1 MKIKSHWLYSLRFKL
16 FISFLAVSMLPLIF
30 LVFTSTSA
38 IENYLISNN
47 ERALNRKAN
56 MYATTIATGGL
67 LDESRSS
74 ILFTTMRSNALS
86 ESFRILVLDT
96 NAFVLMDTGNYATGT
111 YFVTAEVVDALN
123 NKTVSNVQGD
133 NISVYTAAPIRTG
146 SDISGILVIVSDI
159 SGIVNTVGSMSTR
172 LIILASLTA
181 AAMLFLVFLTSQI
194 LISPT
199 KQILKVVNLMSEGHL
214 NQRIEVKGH
223 DEFYQLAKAFNNMNK
238 KLEEI
243 EKNREEFVSNV
254 SHELKTPLTSIK
266 VLSESILLEENVPT
280 EMYKEFLK
288 DINSEVDRMTLIVND
303 LLTLV
308 KLDQR
313 SLGLN
318 IKDIEL
324 NKLVDDIVKRL
335 TPLANQNEIELIYEN
350 TKSINIEADE
360 MKLSLAISNLVEN
373 GIKYT
378 KEGSVKVTID
388 SDHQNAFI
396 TVKDTGIGIAEE
408 EQQKIFTRFYR
419 IDKTRDRGTGG
430 TGLGLSITHSTVLLH
445 NGSIRV
451 TSKDGEGTTFIV
463 RLPIN
468 HSSLKER
475 SNV

>member
-1 MKIKSHWLYSLRFKL
+1 LVTIWDNVKKRGRWLYSIKFKL
-16 FISFLAVSMLPLIF
+16 FIAFLAVGLIPLAF
-30 LVFTSTSA
+30 LVSTSTSF
-38 IENYLISNN
+38 IENYLVTNN
-47 ERALNRKAN
+47 ANALMRKAN
-56 MYATTIATGGL
+56 MYADTISRGNL
-67 LDESRSS
+67 LDETRGS

-96 NAFVLMDTGNYATGT
+96 SAFVLMDTGNSSANT
-111 YFVTAEVVDALN
+111 YFITSEVIDALN
-123 NKTVSNVQGD
+123 NRTISNVQTD
-133 NISVYTAAPIRTG
+133 LVSVYTAAPIRRG
-146 SDISGILVIVSDI
+146 SEIEGVLVIVSDI
-159 SGIVNTVGSMSTR
+159 SGIVSTVSSMSTR

-181 AAMLFLVFLTSQI
+181 TAVLLAVFIVSQI
-194 LISPT
+194 LISPM
-199 KQILKVVNLMSEGHL
+199 KKILRVINRMSEGHL
-214 NQRIEVKGH
+214 NQRIETTGH
-223 DEFYQLAKAFNNMNK
+223 DEFSHLAKAFNNMNK

-280 EMYKEFLK
+280 DMYQEFLK

-318 IKDIEL
+318 IKEVEL
-324 NKLVDDIVKRL
+324 NKIVDDIIKRL
-335 TPLANQNEIELIYEN
+335 TPLALQRELELIYEN
-350 TKSINIEADE
+350 TKTIVVEADE

-373 GIKYT
+373 AIKYT

-388 SDHQNAFI
+388 QDHQNAFI
-396 TVKDTGIGIAEE
+396 TVKDTGIGISEE

-419 IDKTRDRGTGG
+419 VDKARAREAGG

-445 NGSIRV
+445 EGSIRV
-451 TSKDGEGTTFIV
+451 NSKDGEGATFVV
-463 RLPIN
+463 RIPI
-468 HSSLKER
+468 HR
-475 SNV
+475 